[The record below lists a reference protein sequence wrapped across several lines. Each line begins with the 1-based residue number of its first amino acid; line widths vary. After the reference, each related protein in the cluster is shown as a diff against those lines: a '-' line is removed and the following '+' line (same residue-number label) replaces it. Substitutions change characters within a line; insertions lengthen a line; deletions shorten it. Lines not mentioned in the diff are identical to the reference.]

1 MKTAKY
7 NPADKYLKKLPILIA
22 TVAPA
27 SMLEA
32 AVVQRNGP
40 SALIHPNALIGGLG
54 GGTIGS
60 LGTYGISRLLGS
72 DTPKF
77 NAYLGG
83 LAGTALG
90 HALGAA
96 SVR

>member
-1 MKTAKY
+1 MARY
-7 NPADKYLKKLPILIA
+7 NPADKYLRKLPILMT
-22 TVAPA
+22 TVLPA
-27 SMLEA
+27 SMFESM
-32 AVVQRNGP
+32 VVRRNGP
-40 SALIHPNALIGGLG
+40 AALIHPNALIGGLG

-60 LGTYGISRLLGS
+60 LGTYGISRWMGS